1 MKQMPVLEIE
11 RSQLC
16 RIAKMLVL
24 WSLSALVC
32 ASVASAARLTVSIP
46 ASPPLLPNPAT
57 LPSSAHAVLVGPP
70 GVQYD
75 VPIRRDSSFT
85 FPDLA
90 EASYLLTIHS
100 RDHFFPPLR
109 VDVTNA
115 AEPAQPQ
122 TIQAWQTFRGNEW
135 TNKGPHYGTGKGDLH
150 IMVQPS
156 SMKSFYAERTGF
168 SLFSFLKSPMI
179 LMALVSGVMIFGMPY
194 LMDNSKLKW
203 LRIVKDVMGTD
214 QATVDPETKA
224 EFEEMQKKGPMTG
237 SQGAGA
243 QMQNFD
249 FAGWMAGKGAGAESG
264 SSGGGSKRR

>member
-1 MKQMPVLEIE
+1 
-11 RSQLC
+11 
-16 RIAKMLVL
+16 MLGL
-24 WSLSALVC
+24 WGLSALLC

-75 VPIRRDSSFT
+75 VPIKRDSSFT

-194 LMDNSKLKW
+194 LMDN
-203 LRIVKDVMGTD
+203 M
-214 QATVDPETKA
+214 DPETKA